1 MVAALM
7 LSVVATQAQT
17 LNSGYFT
24 QDYKYRH
31 SMNPA
36 FDNEQGYCAIPVIG
50 NLYVSAQSNFGYD
63 AVVMKNP
70 EAGVNGQKNMATFLH
85 PAINA
90 ETALGGFNKGDN
102 RLQANINIA
111 IVSVGFRAF
120 GGYNTLEINSKT
132 QVNTVLPYELFEFA
146 KNTGNRRYE
155 IGDISAQAMS
165 YVEVGF
171 GHSHQINDNLRI
183 GAKLKALIG
192 GARADVKLE
201 NMTADLSADDKWIVS
216 GKATADVS
224 LKGFEFKEKTKEYKN
239 RPGSYNYVND
249 ADVSNGGVGG
259 FGFAVDLGGVY
270 KLNDDWQFSAA
281 LLDLGFINWTNDI
294 QAVNASQ
301 QFEFGGFHDTEIS
314 KSSPNSFKNQGN
326 SYSDQIAEF
335 ANLRNQGDKGSR
347 STALGSTLNVGAE
360 YTLPVYRNISFGVL
374 SSTRFQKEFT
384 WTEGRL
390 SANWTPLN
398 WLDGGVNFAVSTFT
412 VSGGW
417 ILNIHPGGFNLFLG
431 MDHIMGKTSKEG
443 IPLSGNG
450 SVNFGMNIAW

>member
-50 NLYVSAQSNFGYD
+50 NLYVSTQSNFGYD

-70 EAGVNGQKNMATFLH
+70 EAGVNGQKSMATFLH
-85 PAINA
+85 PAIDA

-132 QVNTVLPYELFEFA
+132 QVSTILPYELFEFA

-239 RPGSYNYVND
+239 RTGSYSYVND

-335 ANLRNQGDKGSR
+335 ANLRNQGDKGSS